1 MPESIIFKHPGC
13 FSSEQ
18 LEHNGKNRPHN
29 VASMNTLKYELS
41 VSYYSARLLIPISR
55 LATTSTST
63 FLLAHTYQQNVRV
76 GDLMLKQALRARAV
90 LTDRETDE
98 ICA

>member
-18 LEHNGKNRPHN
+18 LEHNGKNRPDN
-29 VASMNTLKYELS
+29 VASMHTLKYELS
-41 VSYYSARLLIPISR
+41 VSYYSRLLIPISR
-55 LATTSTST
+55 LAT